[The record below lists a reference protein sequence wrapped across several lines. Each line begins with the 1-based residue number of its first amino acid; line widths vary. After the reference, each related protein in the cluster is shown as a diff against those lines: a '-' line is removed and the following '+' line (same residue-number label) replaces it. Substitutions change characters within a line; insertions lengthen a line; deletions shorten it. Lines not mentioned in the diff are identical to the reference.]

1 MLISPSTLQV
11 DQPSSCHINTTR
23 HPGPSLW
30 LQIERQL
37 MICKTVFI
45 RRSTTFFVIGL
56 TLYSLCPSWVPSCGL
71 RLGAAAEHEIYE
83 SLSVCLPSRISIF
96 HLLKTCHPVSSGV
109 SRMRSVAL
117 CPHGITMQIGQ
128 WNLPQGNLSLR
139 LNVSSNYA
147 QPTSTVTRTHQMHLV
162 GWCELCHMVIVL
174 KQMCR
179 SWMCPRGTW
188 ELS

>member
-11 DQPSSCHINTTR
+11 DQPSSCHINSTR

-37 MICKTVFI
+37 MICKTVLI

-83 SLSVCLPSRISIF
+83 SLSVCLPLRLDIF

-109 SRMRSVAL
+109 SRMRNVAL
-117 CPHGITMQIGQ
+117 CLRRHGITMQMGQ
-128 WNLPQGNLSLR
+128 WNLSQGKLLPPIESFICCRPLLPATDHCLPQR
-139 LNVSSNYA
+139 LLQWQA
-147 QPTSTVTRTHQMHLV
+147 LKVTTRCALLDGVKLDT
-162 GWCELCHMVIVL
+162 
-174 KQMCR
+174 CR
-179 SWMCPRGTW
+179 K
-188 ELS
+188 